1 MKRGKHTDCTVSKW
15 LHLSTPTTNE
25 YVMVLV
31 KFHLDL
37 SVHFKKGKIQTTAR
51 KLFRNRCNTRQT
63 APPDYKIEYH
73 AVNETA
79 SRARSATTHLRADRV
94 TAGR

>member
-1 MKRGKHTDCTVSKW
+1 
-15 LHLSTPTTNE
+15 
-25 YVMVLV
+25 MVLV

-37 SVHFKKGKIQTTAR
+37 SVQKKTQTTAR

-79 SRARSATTHLRADRV
+79 SRARSASTHLRADLV